1 MLQPV
6 SLRDVRSSTSVKFP
20 ECRAHVGFLPVQPLK
35 SEEWHQSVRFPAGVV
50 QTKLCT
56 RLTMVH
62 KLMLQPYV
70 TTPATCP

>member
-20 ECRAHVGFLPVQPLK
+20 ECRADVGFLPVQPLK
-35 SEEWHQSVRFPAGVV
+35 EEWHQPFRLPAGVV

-56 RLTMVH
+56 RLTMVNN
-62 KLMLQPYV
+62 LMLQPYV